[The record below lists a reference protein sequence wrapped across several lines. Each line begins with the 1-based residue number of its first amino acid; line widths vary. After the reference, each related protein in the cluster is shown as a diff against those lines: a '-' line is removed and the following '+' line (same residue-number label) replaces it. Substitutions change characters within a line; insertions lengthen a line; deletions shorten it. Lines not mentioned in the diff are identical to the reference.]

1 METKH
6 LEKGLT
12 YYNVMLVFA
21 IIIDLIRFS
30 SNMLRG
36 F

>member
-21 IIIDLIRFS
+21 IIIDSMWFS

>member
-1 METKH
+1 MEIKH

-21 IIIDLIRFS
+21 IIIDSTWFS
-30 SNMLRG
+30 SNMLRS